1 MILFQMS
8 YLDLPFFHCLHFER
22 FLHQCY
28 MWLYFKCCIYSNT
41 CTLFTFEKSV
51 TSMLHMIIFQIS
63 LKYLFF
69 YETHVTV
76 NYCVLVLSNVL
87 LDLYIYPLI
96 DRPFIQLLSLRPIL
110 IDDEKIVKQ
119 NGINLPKK
127 CY

>member
-1 MILFQMS
+1 
-8 YLDLPFFHCLHFER
+8 
-22 FLHQCY
+22 
-28 MWLYFKCCIYSNT
+28 
-41 CTLFTFEKSV
+41 
-51 TSMLHMIIFQIS
+51 MLHMIIFQIS